1 MSLFCSADLSYFISM
16 LSFFFLLD
24 ASDHFSMCVLS
35 AVSKTKT
42 AEEEEVGWMGLLL

>member
-1 MSLFCSADLSYFISM
+1 VSLFCSADHTYYIDVVL
-16 LSFFFLLD
+16 FFLLD
-24 ASDHFSMCVLS
+24 ASDHFSMCVLG